1 MKSYSMLIWLTQL
14 GLSVA
19 APLAGFLLA
28 AIWLRSRF
36 DLGAWIIWV
45 GLFLGLNGAVNGLRV
60 SLKAMEQMSKDKN
73 KQDPPPVSF
82 NDHF

>member
-1 MKSYSMLIWLTQL
+1 MKDVSLLVWLTQL

-19 APLAGFLLA
+19 APLAGFIMLA
-28 AIWLRSRF
+28 LWLQSRF
-36 DLGAWIIWV
+36 GWGRWVIWAGLVLGIS
-45 GLFLGLNGAVNGLRV
+45 GAVNGLRY
-60 SLKAMEQMSKDKN
+60 SLKAMEQMSRNKR